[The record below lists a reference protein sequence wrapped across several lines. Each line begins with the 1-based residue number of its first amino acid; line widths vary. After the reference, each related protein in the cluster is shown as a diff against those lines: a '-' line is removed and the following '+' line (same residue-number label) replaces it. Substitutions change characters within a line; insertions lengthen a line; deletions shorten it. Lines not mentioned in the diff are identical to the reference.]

1 MDKVVKIE
9 TKTKHTFRSK
19 STNKTYDTKEEF
31 LRNHKE
37 EDLAIDTAVTVTI
50 RRFRSITKSNGIQKL
65 MEAPRGGTELQLEYL
80 R

>member
-9 TKTKHTFRSK
+9 TVTKQTFRSK

-37 EDLAIDTAVTVTI
+37 EDLAVDTAVTVTNKGLDLLQKVMQNA
-50 RRFRSITKSNGIQKL
+50 KSKS
-65 MEAPRGGTELQLEYL
+65 
-80 R
+80 